1 VKIPFL
7 FGFQAISVSAQQ
19 YLQFAVDENISMFS
33 LQKQTHLLKRVFR
46 KSAFVD
52 MEARQ
57 FRNNNCKMIECRQAL
72 RELNNAYIGQPYANG
87 RMKGAIFTFL
97 EPASA
102 LNTIH
107 FVRIDFKRINS
118 LKK

>member
-1 VKIPFL
+1 
-7 FGFQAISVSAQQ
+7 
-19 YLQFAVDENISMFS
+19 
-33 LQKQTHLLKRVFR
+33 
-46 KSAFVD
+46 

-72 RELNNAYIGQPYANG
+72 PKLNNPDMAQPYANG